1 MVLRH
6 QTEVMVPKD
15 DPFWQR
21 MQAIWHAQKSGGHLP
36 RSAEE
41 IDAQQRQMREGWAK
55 RQEAIEQLQ
64 DASRRVGQFDQGPQ
78 T

>member
-41 IDAQQRQMREGWAK
+41 IDA
-55 RQEAIEQLQ
+55 
-64 DASRRVGQFDQGPQ
+64 
-78 T
+78 